1 MAVTLTAAAAQQV
14 RQALSK
20 RGQGV
25 GLRLGVKQ
33 SGCSGLAYVVDYAD
47 EVRSGDVRFESD
59 GVLVV
64 VDAEQLQYLDG
75 TEVDYRREGLNAAFK
90 FNNPNVSDACGCGE
104 SFTTRPAA

>member
-14 RQALSK
+14 RQSLSK
-20 RGQGV
+20 RGNGV

-47 EVRSGDVRFESD
+47 EVQSTDIRFESD
-59 GVLVV
+59 GVLVL
-64 VDAEQLQYLDG
+64 VDSAQLPYLDG
-75 TEVDYRREGLNAAFK
+75 TEVDYRREGLNAVFK
-90 FNNPNVSDACGCGE
+90 FNNPNVTDACGCGE

>member
-14 RQALSK
+14 RQSLSK
-20 RGQGV
+20 RGKGV

-47 EVRSGDVRFESD
+47 EVRPTDARFESD
-59 GVLVV
+59 GVLVL
-64 VDAEQLQYLDG
+64 VDAQQLQYLDG

-90 FNNPNVSDACGCGE
+90 FNNPNVTDACGCGE